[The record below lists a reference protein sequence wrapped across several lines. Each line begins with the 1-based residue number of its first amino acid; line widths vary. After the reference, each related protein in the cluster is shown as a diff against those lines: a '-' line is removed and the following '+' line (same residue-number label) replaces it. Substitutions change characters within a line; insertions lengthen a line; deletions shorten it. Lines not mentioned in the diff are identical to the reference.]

1 MKGLL
6 CMNDNIIDTVICGDS
21 CKVLNS
27 ISSNSINL
35 VYLDPPFFSQK
46 EHELSSRTD
55 GKKYS
60 FDDKF
65 SSIDEYI
72 TFMSSVLKEIKRV
85 LTDDGSIFLHCD
97 RYASHYLREE
107 LDKVFGEENFQSEI
121 IWSYKRW
128 SNSKKGLL
136 NAHQNIYFYSK
147 TKDFKF
153 NQFYT
158 DYSPSTNVDQILQE
172 RVRNSNGKTEY
183 KKDSK
188 GNVVLSTV
196 KKGVPLSDVWEI
208 PFLNPKAKE
217 RCGYPTQKPVKL
229 LQRVIELV
237 TNEND
242 IVLDPF
248 CGSGT
253 TCVAAK
259 SLNRKFIGIDK
270 NPDAISLS
278 NKRLSE
284 MIISESG
291 VLSKGINSY
300 IEKNSFE
307 TNLLNLLNAIPVQRN
322 KGIDG
327 FIKSDKTLIPIKI
340 QKETETIDEAIF
352 NLENSVKGKEFPIKI
367 LIQTNEKHDS
377 NLFERNTDIKVV
389 KYVDLQ
395 IKNLLKI
402 V

>member
-1 MKGLL
+1 MLTFIPRDL
-6 CMNDNIIDTVICGDS
+6 NIC
-21 CKVLNS
+21 
-27 ISSNSINL
+27 
-35 VYLDPPFFSQK
+35 
-46 EHELSSRTD
+46 
-55 GKKYS
+55 
-60 FDDKF
+60 
-65 SSIDEYI
+65 
-72 TFMSSVLKEIKRV
+72 
-85 LTDDGSIFLHCD
+85 
-97 RYASHYLREE
+97 
-107 LDKVFGEENFQSEI
+107 
-121 IWSYKRW
+121 
-128 SNSKKGLL
+128 SK
-136 NAHQNIYFYSK
+136 
-147 TKDFKF
+147 
-153 NQFYT
+153 
-158 DYSPSTNVDQILQE
+158 YSPSTNIDQILQE

-229 LQRVIELV
+229 LQRIIELV

-270 NPDAISLS
+270 NSDAISLS

-352 NLENSVKGKEFPIKI
+352 NLENAVKGKEFPIKI

-395 IKNLLKI
+395 IKNLLNI

>member
-1 MKGLL
+1 MG
-6 CMNDNIIDTVICGDS
+6 N
-21 CKVLNS
+21 
-27 ISSNSINL
+27 
-35 VYLDPPFFSQK
+35 PFF
-46 EHELSSRTD
+46 
-55 GKKYS
+55 
-60 FDDKF
+60 
-65 SSIDEYI
+65 
-72 TFMSSVLKEIKRV
+72 
-85 LTDDGSIFLHCD
+85 
-97 RYASHYLREE
+97 
-107 LDKVFGEENFQSEI
+107 
-121 IWSYKRW
+121 
-128 SNSKKGLL
+128 
-136 NAHQNIYFYSK
+136 
-147 TKDFKF
+147 
-153 NQFYT
+153 
-158 DYSPSTNVDQILQE
+158 
-172 RVRNSNGKTEY
+172 
-183 KKDSK
+183 
-188 GNVVLSTV
+188 
-196 KKGVPLSDVWEI
+196 
-208 PFLNPKAKE
+208 
-217 RCGYPTQKPVKL
+217 PTQKPVKL

-352 NLENSVKGKEFPIKI
+352 NLENS
-367 LIQTNEKHDS
+367 TNS
-377 NLFERNTDIKVV
+377 
-389 KYVDLQ
+389 
-395 IKNLLKI
+395 
-402 V
+402 

>member
-1 MKGLL
+1 MASEKT
-6 CMNDNIIDTVICGDS
+6 N
-21 CKVLNS
+21 
-27 ISSNSINL
+27 
-35 VYLDPPFFSQK
+35 
-46 EHELSSRTD
+46 
-55 GKKYS
+55 
-60 FDDKF
+60 
-65 SSIDEYI
+65 
-72 TFMSSVLKEIKRV
+72 RV
-85 LTDDGSIFLHCD
+85 H
-97 RYASHYLREE
+97 
-107 LDKVFGEENFQSEI
+107 
-121 IWSYKRW
+121 
-128 SNSKKGLL
+128 
-136 NAHQNIYFYSK
+136 
-147 TKDFKF
+147 
-153 NQFYT
+153 
-158 DYSPSTNVDQILQE
+158 
-172 RVRNSNGKTEY
+172 
-183 KKDSK
+183 
-188 GNVVLSTV
+188 
-196 KKGVPLSDVWEI
+196 
-208 PFLNPKAKE
+208 
-217 RCGYPTQKPVKL
+217 PTQKPVDL
-229 LQRVIELV
+229 LEYLIKTYTNEGELV
-237 TNEND
+237 
-242 IVLDPF
+242 LDF
-248 CGSGT
+248 TMGSGST
-253 TCVAAK
+253 GVAA
-259 SLNRKFIGIDK
+259 LNTNRKFIGIDK